1 MLKPTLTALLCTAAM
16 AGAALD
22 AQASD
27 RKYLP
32 GAVCQPVE
40 GSHQDIDYNS
50 SGEVRNDSSTLRR
63 TVSCPMIHDDTS
75 FADYSVTISVWDGHD
90 VQAVE
95 CFAKSITLGAPSLV
109 SSSSDASAGMGR
121 DSLAISVNTS
131 TTGAYFHVT
140 CDLPPQGSTGKAHI
154 TSFNYVEF

>member
-1 MLKPTLTALLCTAAM
+1 MLKPTLTALLCTAAI
-16 AGAALD
+16 AGVALD

-40 GSHQDIDYNS
+40 GSHHDIDYNS
-50 SGEVRNDSSTLRR
+50 TGEVRNDSTTLRR
-63 TVSCPMIHDDTS
+63 TVSCPMVHDDTG

-90 VQAVE
+90 TQAVE
-95 CFAKSITLGAPSLV
+95 CFARSTTLGAPSLV
-109 SSSSDASAGMGR
+109 SSSSDASTGMGR

-140 CDLPPQGSTGKAHI
+140 CNLPPGGPSGTSHV